1 MEDTVKELE
10 KKWAEVQENALKQP
24 SPGIISSVLYLYFLV
39 YEGPLSLKMGH
50 VTPSLMVVQ
59 VSNCSLQHIALKC
72 KQYNDIYFVSFT
84 ILVFQFLNLGFSMLL
99 K

>member
-39 YEGPLSLKMGH
+39 YEGPLSLKM
-50 VTPSLMVVQ
+50 
-59 VSNCSLQHIALKC
+59 
-72 KQYNDIYFVSFT
+72 
-84 ILVFQFLNLGFSMLL
+84 
-99 K
+99 